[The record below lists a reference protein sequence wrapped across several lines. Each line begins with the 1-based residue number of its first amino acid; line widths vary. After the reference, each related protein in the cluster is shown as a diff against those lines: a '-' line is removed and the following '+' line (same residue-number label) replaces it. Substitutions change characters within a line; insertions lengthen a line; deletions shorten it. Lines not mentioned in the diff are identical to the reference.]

1 LALAAKG
8 FAVFPVTAGQKKPP
22 LAEHGL
28 LDATTDEKQIREWWT
43 TWPNANVAI
52 NCERSGVLVLDFD
65 RRHGSDKGRADLEQT
80 LGKLPATVETTTADG
95 RHLFFKAPNGPIVG
109 KLPGGIDI
117 RFNAY
122 VMAAPSIHPSGRRY
136 VWARSPFDHAVVELP
151 APWRKRLA
159 KVERP
164 ALATVKPTSKPSTT
178 GASRYG
184 AAALAGELEKVR
196 TAPNGERNNTTN
208 RAAYSLARLHAGG
221 EIEDC
226 RDDLVAAAVAA
237 GLDEATEARP
247 TAESGWRAGLEEPR
261 TAPPKVDRPTPTQ
274 RQPAPVI
281 DLASAEPWPAPKP
294 LPDGLPQVPSFD
306 DRLLPESIRG
316 WLGDVADRLQCP
328 PEYSTAAALVAM
340 GALIGRRCTVR
351 PKQKDDWQIVPNV
364 WGLIVG
370 PPSAMKSPA
379 IAEAQRPLRRL
390 MAEAAA
396 AYARECE
403 NREARQA
410 LAEAKR
416 NAIKRRMSAALKDGQ
431 DTALLVDE
439 FTGAAAAS
447 EVTERRYAVNDGTM
461 EKIGELLVANPN
473 GLLVNRDELSGW
485 LATLDR
491 DGHEGDRAFFLES
504 WDGDHSYTVD
514 RIGRGTQHI
523 PALCLSLFGGIQPGR
538 LAPYLDSAIRGGI
551 GDDGLIQRFQVMVYP
566 DPPRTWRNVDRWPD
580 SAARNR
586 AFDVFQR
593 LDRLT
598 PSMVGATPQDDGL
611 PYLRFDSAAQALA
624 DAWRVDLMTRLRA
637 GEEHPAVEG
646 HLNKYPK
653 LMPALALIIHLADG
667 GQGAITLASAQR
679 AAALCDVLEAH
690 ARRVYASVT
699 AEKLRAARALLA
711 KLRSGKLTSPFTSR
725 DVYRAAWAGLSDR
738 EVVEEALNTLTDH
751 DWVRE
756 VVIET
761 GGRSR
766 REYCLHPT
774 ALVQPAPNSL
784 LSVLSVP
791 QTRSIQE
798 TAASPA
804 AHLGGVK

>member
-1 LALAAKG
+1 
-8 FAVFPVTAGQKKPP
+8 
-22 LAEHGL
+22 
-28 LDATTDEKQIREWWT
+28 
-43 TWPNANVAI
+43 
-52 NCERSGVLVLDFD
+52 
-65 RRHGSDKGRADLEQT
+65 
-80 LGKLPATVETTTADG
+80 
-95 RHLFFKAPNGPIVG
+95 
-109 KLPGGIDI
+109 
-117 RFNAY
+117 
-122 VMAAPSIHPSGRRY
+122 
-136 VWARSPFDHAVVELP
+136 
-151 APWRKRLA
+151 
-159 KVERP
+159 
-164 ALATVKPTSKPSTT
+164 
-178 GASRYG
+178 
-184 AAALAGELEKVR
+184 
-196 TAPNGERNNTTN
+196 
-208 RAAYSLARLHAGG
+208 
-221 EIEDC
+221 
-226 RDDLVAAAVAA
+226 
-237 GLDEATEARP
+237 
-247 TAESGWRAGLEEPR
+247 
-261 TAPPKVDRPTPTQ
+261 
-274 RQPAPVI
+274 
-281 DLASAEPWPAPKP
+281 
-294 LPDGLPQVPSFD
+294 
-306 DRLLPESIRG
+306 
-316 WLGDVADRLQCP
+316 
-328 PEYSTAAALVAM
+328 
-340 GALIGRRCTVR
+340 
-351 PKQKDDWQIVPNV
+351 
-364 WGLIVG
+364 
-370 PPSAMKSPA
+370 
-379 IAEAQRPLRRL
+379 
-390 MAEAAA
+390 
-396 AYARECE
+396 
-403 NREARQA
+403 
-410 LAEAKR
+410 
-416 NAIKRRMSAALKDGQ
+416 MSAALKDGQ

-447 EVTERRYAVNDGTM
+447 EVTEHRYAVNDGTM

-504 WDGDHSYTVD
+504 WDGDHCYTVD

-538 LAPYLDSAIRGGI
+538 LAPYLDSAIRGGV

-566 DPPRTWRNVDRWPD
+566 DPPRTWRNIDRWPD

-611 PYLRFDSAAQALA
+611 PYLRFDSAAQTLA

-637 GEEHPAVEG
+637 SEEHPAVEG

-667 GQGAITLASAQR
+667 GQGAITLESAQR

-711 KLRSGKLTSPFTSR
+711 KLRSGRLTSPFTSR

-738 EVVEEALNTLTDH
+738 QVVEEALNTLTDH

-791 QTRSIQE
+791 QTRNIQE